1 MMMIWVTDGENYLTV
16 ESDKDKLVLK
26 PNVRDLIRNEIR
38 LDKESVEEL
47 LKLCEI
53 HLDRLSKEVKQ

>member
-1 MMMIWVTDGENYLTV
+1 MMMIWVTDGENYLTA
-16 ESDKDKLVLK
+16 ESNRDKLNIKL
-26 PNVRDLIRNEIR
+26 NVKDLISNEVH

-53 HLDRLSKEVKQ
+53 HLDKLSKEIEQ

>member
-1 MMMIWVTDGENYLTV
+1 MMIWVTDGENYLTV

>member
-1 MMMIWVTDGENYLTV
+1 MMMIWVTDGENYLTA
-16 ESDKDKLVLK
+16 ESNRDKLNIKL
-26 PNVRDLIRNEIR
+26 NVKDLISNEVH

-53 HLDRLSKEVKQ
+53 HLEKLSKV

>member
-1 MMMIWVTDGENYLTV
+1 MMIWVTDGENHLTV

-26 PNVRDLIRNEIR
+26 LNAQDVFKNEIH

-53 HLDRLSKEVKQ
+53 HLDRLSKEEEQ